1 MREMI
6 ELLAKGLVEHPEEV
20 EVREVEDE
28 DGVTLEIYV
37 SPEDTGKVI
46 GRGGR
51 VIGAL
56 RTVAKAAA
64 VREGHRRV
72 FVEIMAD

>member
-1 MREMI
+1 MRELI
-6 ELLAKGLVEHPEEV
+6 EMLAKGLVEHPEEV
-20 EVREVEDE
+20 EVREVEDPE
-28 DGVTLEIYV
+28 GVTLEIYV
-37 SPEDTGKVI
+37 APGDTGKVI

-51 VIGAL
+51 IIGAL

-72 FVEIMAD
+72 FVEVMAD